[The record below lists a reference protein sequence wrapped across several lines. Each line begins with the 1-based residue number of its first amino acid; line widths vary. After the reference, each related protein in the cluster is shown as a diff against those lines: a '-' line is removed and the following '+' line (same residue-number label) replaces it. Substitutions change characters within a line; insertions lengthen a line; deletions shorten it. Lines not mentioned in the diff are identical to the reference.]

1 LDGDELAGEVPSG
14 SRMTRL
20 QLAASSWLVMEAITQ
35 EPRSSPT
42 PLAGEQLVVEDDL
55 VAEGEGG
62 VGSRSLLAAIGVKG
76 LNLTSKLRVLALWVL
91 GLGGLGVAE
100 TATTP
105 ARASTRAVA
114 A

>member
-1 LDGDELAGEVPSG
+1 
-14 SRMTRL
+14 
-20 QLAASSWLVMEAITQ
+20 
-35 EPRSSPT
+35 
-42 PLAGEQLVVEDDL
+42 VEDDL